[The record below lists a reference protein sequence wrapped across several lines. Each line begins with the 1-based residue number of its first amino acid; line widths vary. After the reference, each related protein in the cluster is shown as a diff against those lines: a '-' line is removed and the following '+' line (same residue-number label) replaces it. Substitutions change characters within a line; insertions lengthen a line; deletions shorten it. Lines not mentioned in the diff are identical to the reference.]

1 MLPPFKNDQYIV
13 YKLVPSAGRPGK
25 MDKLPIDARTGSMPT
40 KGSGAN
46 SIWTSFSLAMAAAN
60 NFGVGYGVGYS
71 FAESDPYFFLDIDNC
86 FDPLA
91 NDWSALAKHL
101 LNAFPGA
108 YVEVSQSGKGLHIM
122 GTGTPPPHA
131 CKNTPLGLELYHT
144 DRFVALTGDRASGS
158 AETRFDYVLPWLVEN
173 YFPLE
178 SATISDWTT
187 EPVADWRGPNDD
199 DTLLTRAMKS
209 KPASSAF
216 GNKITFAEIYEGDVE
231 ALSRTFPDP
240 ESDRGYDA
248 SSADSALAQ
257 RLAFWTGKNCER
269 ILRLMQGSALNR
281 PKWEREDYLPNTIAK
296 VVARQV
302 DVLQDKPLLTI
313 EYDTPDGTADAK
325 PDAIMGSSYANIEQQ
340 LVMFDRCAY
349 VLDAHKVLI
358 PGGNMLRP
366 EQFRVAFG
374 GFTFPLDPG
383 NERQTRN
390 AWECFTETQAWRAP
404 RVDTTCFRPDLPFA
418 TIVSS
423 GGVRMAN
430 TYWPIETPKKA
441 GDVSPFLTH
450 INKVLPD
457 ARDQQI
463 LISYMAACVQHKG
476 TKFQW
481 APLLQGV
488 EGNGKT
494 LFTRCVA
501 FAIGDRYV
509 HFPKA
514 SQIAS
519 QFNDWMYGTLFIGV
533 EDIYVADSQREVIEE
548 LKPMITGVSLEIE
561 GKGETKATRGV
572 CCNFMLN
579 SNHKDGIRKTRN
591 DRRFAAFYTAQQN
604 KEDLVRDGMTG
615 EYFRD
620 LYRWLQNGGF
630 EAVNHFLQTYEIA
643 DEFNPATGQI
653 APLTSS
659 TEEALAYGLG
669 RAEQYILEAI
679 EREESG
685 FRGGWVSSMA
695 VDALL
700 ERIGEAR
707 RVPPN
712 KRRDLMLNL
721 GYDWH
726 PGLTN
731 GRVNNTVLPDGGK
744 PRLFIYKDSPHRGIL
759 KQSDIASLY
768 ANAQNAG

>member
-1 MLPPFKNDQYIV
+1 MRPPFQNDQYIV
-13 YKLVPSAGRPGK
+13 YKLVPSSARAGK
-25 MDKLPIDARTGSMPT
+25 TDKLPIDYRTGNMPA
-40 KGSGAN
+40 KGSGAS
-46 SIWTSFSLAMAAAN
+46 SIWTSFQSATEAVQKY
-60 NFGVGYGVGYS
+60 GVGYGVGYS

-86 FDPLA
+86 LDA
-91 NDWSALAKHL
+91 TGDWSPLAKHL
-101 LNAFPGA
+101 LAAFPGA
-108 YVEVSQSGKGLHIM
+108 YVEVSQSGRGLHIM

-131 CKNTPLGLELYHT
+131 CKNALLGLELYHT

-158 AETRFDYVLPWLVEN
+158 ADTRFEYVLPWLVQN
-173 YFPLE
+173 YFPME
-178 SATISDWTT
+178 AATVSDWTDG
-187 EPVADWRGPNDD
+187 PVEEWRGPTDD
-199 DTLLTRAMKS
+199 DELIRRALRS

-216 GNKITFAEIYEGDVE
+216 GNKITFAQIWEADVE
-231 ALSRTFPDP
+231 ALSRAFPDP

-257 RLAFWTGKNCER
+257 RLAFWTGKDCER
-269 ILRLMQGSALNR
+269 ILRIMRNSSLVR
-281 PKWEREDYLPNTIAK
+281 PKWDREDYLPNTIAK

-302 DVLQDKPLLTI
+302 DVLQDKPVLTI
-313 EYDTPDGTADAK
+313 EYDTPDGVAPAVADQS
-325 PDAIMGSSYANIEQQ
+325 PPLGTCWVDQQ
-340 LVMFDRCAY
+340 LKIFDRCVY
-349 VLDAHKVLI
+349 VLDAHKILM
-358 PGGNMLRP
+358 PGGNMLKP
-366 EQFRVAFG
+366 EQFRVVFG
-374 GFTFPLDPG
+374 GYTFPLDPG

-390 AWECFTETQAWRAP
+390 AWECFTESQAFRAP

-418 TIVSS
+418 AIVTA
-423 GGVRMAN
+423 GGMRMAN
-430 TYWPIETPKKA
+430 TYWPIETPKQE
-441 GDVSPFLTH
+441 GDVTPFLTH
-450 INKVLPD
+450 LNKVLPD
-457 ARDQQI
+457 ARDQTI
-463 LISYMAACVQHKG
+463 LLSYMAACVQHKG
-476 TKFQW
+476 VKFQW

-494 LFTRCVA
+494 LFTLCVA

-509 HFPKA
+509 HMPKA

-548 LKPMITGVSLEIE
+548 LKPMITGSRLEIE
-561 GKGETKATRGV
+561 GKGQTKATRGI

-604 KEDLVRDGMTG
+604 KEDLIRDGMTG

-620 LYRWLQNGGF
+620 LYRWLRDGGF
-630 EAVNHFLQTYEIA
+630 EAVNYYLQNFEIA
-643 DEFNPATGQI
+643 DEFNPALGHI

-669 RAEQYILEAI
+669 RAEQYILESI

-731 GRVNNTVLPDGGK
+731 GRVNNSVLPDGGK
-744 PRLFIYKDSPHRGIL
+744 PRLFIHKDSPHRGIL

-768 ANAQNAG
+768 ATAQNSD